1 MSDPHS
7 LCSVVF
13 GPELVSLGPEEQ
25 FTVLSL
31 SAGRPKRP
39 HARRALCLLL
49 GPDFFT
55 DVITIETADHARL
68 QLQLAYNW
76 YGAGGRWQRLL
87 LEQPPENPEDKRW
100 LLEVLGRR

>member
-1 MSDPHS
+1 MSSGLGGCAIRGLWREGLSRPLTPSS

-13 GPELVSLGPEEQ
+13 GPELVLLGPEEQ

-39 HARRALCLLL
+39 HARRMLCLLL

-76 YGAGGRWQRLL
+76 
-87 LEQPPENPEDKRW
+87 
-100 LLEVLGRR
+100 

>member
-1 MSDPHS
+1 MSSGLGGSAIRGLWREGLSRPLTPGS

-13 GPELVSLGPEEQ
+13 GPELVLLGPEEQ

-39 HARRALCLLL
+39 HARRTLCLLL

-76 YGAGGRWQRLL
+76 
-87 LEQPPENPEDKRW
+87 
-100 LLEVLGRR
+100 